1 MSPAAVA
8 ATTAAG
14 RPRRGRPPDEA
25 CRPAILDATL
35 DLVADVGYAGMTVD
49 AVAQRAGVGK
59 ATIYRRWS
67 SKETLLLEAW
77 RSCIAPI
84 PEPDTGTL
92 RGDLGVM
99 FNAVNHGR
107 PDDVMRRIFPQM
119 IAASKV
125 DEETHDAYQVFLGE
139 RRRPLQAV
147 LARAQ
152 RRGELPAG
160 ADLGIVHDLLVAPL
174 TYRWLVSDG
183 DVGPRVVQQII
194 DIVLA
199 GVGPAEPQAR
209 PDAGGA

>member
-1 MSPAAVA
+1 MAGLAAEETV
-8 ATTAAG
+8 G
-14 RPRRGRPPDEA
+14 RPRRGRPLDEA

-49 AVAQRAGVGK
+49 GVAQRAGVGK
-59 ATIYRRWS
+59 ATIYRRWP
-67 SKETLLLEAW
+67 SKESLLIEAW

-84 PEPDTGTL
+84 PEPDTGSL

-99 FNAVNHGR
+99 FNSVNHGR

-125 DEETHDAYQVFLGE
+125 DDDAHEAYQVFIGE
-139 RRRPLQAV
+139 RRGPLQSV
-147 LARAQ
+147 LVRAQ
-152 RRGELPAG
+152 RRGELPAD
-160 ADLGIVHDLLVAPL
+160 ADLGLVHDLLVAPL

-183 DVGPRVVQQII
+183 DVGPAVVQAII

-199 GVGPAEPQAR
+199 GVNQGEKQKQNT
-209 PDAGGA
+209 

>member
-1 MSPAAVA
+1 MARSVAAAPVPAAGADPA
-8 ATTAAG
+8 A
-14 RPRRGRPPDEA
+14 RRRRGRPLDEA
-25 CRPAILDATL
+25 FRPAILNATL
-35 DLVADVGYAGMTVD
+35 DAVAEVGYAGLTVE

-59 ATIYRRWS
+59 AAIYRRWA
-67 SKETLLLEAW
+67 SKESLLLEAW

-84 PEPDTGTL
+84 PEPDTGSL
-92 RGDLGVM
+92 RGDLAVM

-125 DEETHDAYQVFLGE
+125 DPEAHVAYQVFVDE
-139 RRRPLQAV
+139 RRRPLQSI

-152 RRGELPAG
+152 RRGELSATI
-160 ADLGIVHDLLVAPL
+160 DLGLVHDLLVAPL

-183 DVGPRVVQQII
+183 DVGPAVVQGII

-199 GVGPAEPQAR
+199 GV
-209 PDAGGA
+209 AGRA